1 MVRNFKW
8 LLPAVASLA
17 LAAVVVAQS
26 RHSVAETHAP
36 PRFRESREAVPLD
49 HDQTEYRRQNGR
61 WRMTVESVER
71 PYV

>member
-26 RHSVAETHAP
+26 RHSVAESQSQP
-36 PRFRESREAVPLD
+36 KFQESRESVPLD
-49 HDQTEYRRQNGR
+49 NDQTEYRRQNGK
-61 WRMTVESVER
+61 WRLTVESVER

>member
-1 MVRNFKW
+1 MVRNLKW

-26 RHSVAETHAP
+26 RHSVTE
-36 PRFRESREAVPLD
+36 PRSQPKFQESRQSVPLD
-49 HDQTEYRRQNGR
+49 YDQTEYRRQNGQ
-61 WRMTVESVER
+61 WRLTVESVER

>member
-26 RHSVAETHAP
+26 RHSAAESQP
-36 PRFRESREAVPLD
+36 KFQESRESVPLD
-49 HDQTEYRRQNGR
+49 NDQTEYRRQNGK
-61 WRMTVESVER
+61 WRLTVESVER